1 MLFAD
6 KAHHLFGE
14 QLQGLI
20 LLQKAEKEHRAE
32 QGQEQTAGETAQD
45 GLGADTADL
54 AQNQGKSETG
64 QADIDVADKT

>member
-14 QLQGLI
+14 QFQGLV

-45 GLGADTADL
+45 GLGADAADL
-54 AQNQGKSETG
+54 A
-64 QADIDVADKT
+64 